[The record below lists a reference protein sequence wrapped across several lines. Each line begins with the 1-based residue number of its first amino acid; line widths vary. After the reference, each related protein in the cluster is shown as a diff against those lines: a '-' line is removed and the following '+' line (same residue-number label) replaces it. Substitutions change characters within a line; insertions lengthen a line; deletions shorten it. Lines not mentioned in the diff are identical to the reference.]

1 MLIYQYDS
9 DNFTIKILN
18 IKYYKN
24 HLLLS
29 HKEMMGCTSSALLIN
44 PMPLWRYKT
53 NDDKDYYVT
62 TVPLENVNSKRI
74 RIIKTIQ

>member
-18 IKYYKN
+18 IKCYKN

-29 HKEMMGCTSSALLIN
+29 HKEMMRHTPSALLRN

-62 TVPLENVNSKRI
+62 TVPLENGNSNRI
-74 RIIKTIQ
+74 HI